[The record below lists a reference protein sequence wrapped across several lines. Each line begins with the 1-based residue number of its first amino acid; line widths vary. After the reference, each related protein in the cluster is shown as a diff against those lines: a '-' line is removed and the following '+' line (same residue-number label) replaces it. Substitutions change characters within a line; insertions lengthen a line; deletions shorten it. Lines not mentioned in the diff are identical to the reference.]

1 MAQIKIYGEKS
12 ALNALR
18 DRLSRILH
26 TCAVDALGLP
36 ADKRFHRFFALDA
49 EDFIYPDGRSERYTI
64 VEVSMFEGR
73 SPEAKKAFIRL
84 LYQRAKAEIA
94 LEPEDLEITIFE
106 TPRANWGIR
115 GLPGDE
121 LSLGYKVEVS
131 AVRWPAL

>member
-12 ALNALR
+12 ALAEAR
-18 DRLSRILH
+18 DRLSRIIH

-36 ADKRFHRFFALDA
+36 GDKRFHRFFGLDA
-49 EDFIYPDGRSERYTI
+49 RDFIYPEGRSGRYTI

-73 SPEAKKAFIRL
+73 SIEAKKAFIRL

-94 LEPEDLEITIFE
+94 LEPADLEITIFE

-121 LSLGYKVEVS
+121 LTLGYKVEV
-131 AVRWPAL
+131 